1 MKRSWGSN
9 CWAHAQL
16 YLLIFQNLFV
26 KCQITMRFT
35 GNSRQL
41 ASAPDQLP
49 VNGFP
54 GLIFQRHE
62 LKSSTYVYSPLNE
75 YSPNETLW
83 AIL

>member
-1 MKRSWGSN
+1 MKRRWGSN

-26 KCQITMRFT
+26 KFQITMSFT

-62 LKSSTYVYSPLNE
+62 LKSSMFTALYTNIAL
-75 YSPNETLW
+75 TKM
-83 AIL
+83 